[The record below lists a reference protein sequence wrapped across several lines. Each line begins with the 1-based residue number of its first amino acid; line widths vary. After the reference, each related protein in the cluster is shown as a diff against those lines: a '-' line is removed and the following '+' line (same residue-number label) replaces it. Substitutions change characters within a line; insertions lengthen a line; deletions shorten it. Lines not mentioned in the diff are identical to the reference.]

1 LCTDD
6 TYDQI
11 RNMKKESVTTIE
23 TKHFMG
29 GSFQIRRIDAKTND
43 YARLH
48 PWYPNESPWSPVR
61 RALRKWSSGGP
72 MQRRIRRRQISID
85 IRWPRIPEPE

>member
-1 LCTDD
+1 MTPMIKLGI
-6 TYDQI
+6 QK
-11 RNMKKESVTTIE
+11 RKVLQRTIE
-23 TKHFMG
+23 TKQFMG

-61 RALRKWSSGGP
+61 RAPRKWS
-72 MQRRIRRRQISID
+72 
-85 IRWPRIPEPE
+85 